1 VRPEEIRERALAA
14 AGEAASSGLSVP
26 PRLEPG
32 ARVIAAMSG
41 GVDSSVAAAL
51 LCGAGLEVVG
61 VSMRLAS
68 SRRREEGHTG
78 CCSLDDF
85 EDARRVAR
93 RLGIPHYVV
102 DLRESFARSVIDVFN
117 AAYLAGRTPNPC
129 TLCNRDVKLGVFR
142 EYATTLAARAI
153 ATGHYAR
160 ITEEGEG
167 ELALR
172 AARDAR
178 KDQSYFLF
186 TLDQAELRQTLFPL
200 GELDKDSV
208 RAIARALELPVA
220 GKPESQDVCFVV
232 GESYADFVERETDPG
247 RRRAGRIIDDAGR
260 EIGRHSGV
268 HRFTVGQRRGVGGGA
283 SAPRYV
289 LSIDA
294 RSGDVRVGPRAALAL
309 SGFRVREV
317 RWTAQPHRGAA
328 RVRLRH
334 RHEPVPCSLDPAAD
348 GAWVRF
354 PSPTAGVTPGQAAV
368 WYDGDRV
375 IGGGWIAEP
384 NEGAEARP

>member
-1 VRPEEIRERALAA
+1 VRPDEIRERAAA
-14 AGEAASSGLSVP
+14 AIGVGREPGLVVP

-32 ARVIAAMSG
+32 SRVIAAMSG

-51 LCGAGLEVVG
+51 LRAAGLEVVG

-68 SRRREEGHTG
+68 SRRRDDGHRG

-93 RLGIPHYVV
+93 RLEIPHYVV
-102 DLRESFARSVIDVFN
+102 DLRESFAANVVAAFQE
-117 AAYLAGRTPNPC
+117 AYLAGRTPNPC
-129 TLCNRDVKLGVFR
+129 TLCNRDVKFGVFR
-142 EYATTLAARAI
+142 EYAETLSACAV

-172 AARDAR
+172 AARDPR

-186 TLDQAELRQTLFPL
+186 TLGQADLRTTLFPL
-200 GELDKDSV
+200 GDMDKDSV

-220 GKPESQDVCFVV
+220 DKPESQDVCFVV
-232 GESYADFVERETDPG
+232 GESYADFVERETDPS
-247 RRRAGRIIDDAGR
+247 RWRAGRIVDEEGR
-260 EIGRHSGV
+260 EVGRHGGI
-268 HRFTVGQRRGVGGGA
+268 HRFTVGQRRGLGGGA
-283 SAPRYV
+283 ALPRYV
-289 LSIDA
+289 LAIDGS
-294 RSGDVRVGPRAALAL
+294 SGDVRIGPREALAR

-317 RWTAQPHRGAA
+317 SWTTRPHRGPA

-334 RHEPVPCSLDPAAD
+334 RHDPVPCSIEPGGD
-348 GAWVRF
+348 GATVRF
-354 PSPTAGVTPGQAAV
+354 PEPTIGVTPGQAAV

-375 IGGGWIAEP
+375 IGGGWIGEV
-384 NEGAEARP
+384 ET